1 MCKQKQ
7 QPPILMIFLL
17 AMLYVANSNAAT
29 RIDNSK
35 VTVFRC
41 VDSNGKVSLQD
52 VPCAS
57 SSKQETKLMQKPK
70 DAPVSKVL
78 SPRPNAVVNNTSHPI
93 QIVAP
98 AMPPPKL
105 YRCTDFDGKV
115 RDAEYYDPKPRCVPL
130 WVLGYQTRSNSCRWV
145 EDSCVRYE
153 GKALCQRWQDKEK
166 QAELDVRHSS
176 SSDSAFLKSELARFT
191 QIVQT
196 SCHW

>member
-1 MCKQKQ
+1 MHTSKSQA
-7 QPPILMIFLL
+7 LTSLTFLL
-17 AMLYVANSNAAT
+17 AMLYVANSSAVT
-29 RIDNSK
+29 PIDNGK
-35 VTVFRC
+35 LTVFRC
-41 VDSNGKVSLQD
+41 VDGKGKVSLQD

-57 SSKQETKLMQKPK
+57 SSKQETLNMQKPK
-70 DAPVSKVL
+70 DAAVTKVS
-78 SPRPNAVVNNTSHPI
+78 SPLPNAQSNYPSAPI
-93 QIVAP
+93 QIMAP
-98 AMPPPKL
+98 PSPPPKL
-105 YRCTDFDGKV
+105 YRCTDFDGKQ

-196 SCHW
+196 SCR